1 MPHSRVE
8 DGALRVAVSFLRL
21 KEPIRFTSG
30 KNSVPVDMIFAF
42 ATTDEGAH
50 IRMMMDLWN
59 IFTDKAA
66 LKKLRSC
73 KTKQDVLR
81 FVQQYS
87 QQG

>member
-1 MPHSRVE
+1 MNHCGFYFVQ
-8 DGALRVAVSFLRL
+8 LFNFILQL
-21 KEPIRFTSG
+21 T